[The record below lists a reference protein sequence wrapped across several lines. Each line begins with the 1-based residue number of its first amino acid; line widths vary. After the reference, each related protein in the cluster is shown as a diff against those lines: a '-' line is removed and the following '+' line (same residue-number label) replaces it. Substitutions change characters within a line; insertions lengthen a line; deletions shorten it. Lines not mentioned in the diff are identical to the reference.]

1 MLSLLVAF
9 LMFPCLVMAGS
20 GTGNLFEEVPRQVV
34 RSASQRPS
42 IPAAS
47 IPGLVAYYDFEQG
60 KFIDVTGNGYN
71 GKTDVKLKVVPGVR
85 GNGIA
90 MGDPYV
96 KVKLDPSLINRS
108 FTLVVWIKVAEDER
122 PYIIDTDDAFGVSVD
137 DWYKVIDVFYP
148 ASESDHA
155 AHLKAMFDYREKGI
169 KLSGSYHMLAVARDR
184 GRGLA
189 VYLDGSKVISLPDK
203 PSFWAKEFAFGRQ
216 SVNTAYDELGIWNRP
231 LSPSEIRALY
241 NMYR

>member
-20 GTGNLFEEVPRQVV
+20 GTGNLFEEVPKQVV
-34 RSASQRPS
+34 RSPAAYRHEARRPRVSQRPS

-169 KLSGSYHMLAVARDR
+169 KLSGSYHMLAVVRDR

-189 VYLDGSKVISLPDK
+189 VYS
-203 PSFWAKEFAFGRQ
+203 
-216 SVNTAYDELGIWNRP
+216 
-231 LSPSEIRALY
+231 
-241 NMYR
+241 